1 MLTHLRDTV
10 MSSQRAGNSSVP
22 VAVAGARVSRSKQS
36 HQKKFFL
43 YLFHG
48 TSQNQN
54 KSTVYYLGNSACGGG
69 GGWRIQKKRN
79 IPQYLLSLAC
89 AMVLGGM
96 GRDGI
101 NGWDRSFFFLRCL
114 RHIR

>member
-1 MLTHLRDTV
+1 M
-10 MSSQRAGNSSVP
+10 P

-43 YLFHG
+43 YFFHG

-69 GGWRIQKKRN
+69 GGGGEYKKKRN
-79 IPQYLLSLAC
+79 IPQYLLSGLC
-89 AMVLGGM
+89 
-96 GRDGI
+96 DGVGW
-101 NGWDRSFFFLRCL
+101 NRAGWDKWMGSVFFSPLLASCPVGWKR
-114 RHIR
+114 